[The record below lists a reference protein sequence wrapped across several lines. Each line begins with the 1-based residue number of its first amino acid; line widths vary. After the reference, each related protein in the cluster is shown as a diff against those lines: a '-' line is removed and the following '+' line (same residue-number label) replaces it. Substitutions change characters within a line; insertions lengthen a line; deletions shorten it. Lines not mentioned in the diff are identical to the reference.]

1 MIHEFIE
8 IVKEI
13 GVATGVNV
21 VMEKM
26 KAKVGEHAAEEV
38 KKKLTDEH
46 RAELL
51 AYLGELGAYNE
62 VASKNLLRRQAER
75 NAQVPRSYGGHEK
88 YKPGDEDR
96 YVTLLTKLYLA
107 LNDEHEKNARME
119 TFGWLGE
126 MSDEEFDAALEL
138 LNHDVILQYAQKGWW
153 IIQLAWGKFYCADPD
168 NLGVWQKRYIIQENF
183 RKADRKT
190 AGILWK
196 LDKWL
201 DKKGVR

>member
-26 KAKVGEHAAEEV
+26 KAKMGDQVAEEV

-51 AYLGELGAYNE
+51 AYLCGLEAYSKK
-62 VASKNLLRRQAER
+62 ASKSFLRRQAER
-75 NAQVPRSYGGHEK
+75 QVLAPRSYGDHDK

-96 YVTLLTKLYLA
+96 YITLLTKLYLA
-107 LNDEHEKNARME
+107 LDDEHEKNARIQ
-119 TFGWLGE
+119 TFKWLGE
-126 MSDEEFDAALEL
+126 MSDEEFDAVLEVL
-138 LNHDVILQYAQKGWW
+138 HHDVILQYFKKAWW
-153 IIQLAWGKFYCADPD
+153 IVQLAWEKFRANQTINKC
-168 NLGVWQKRYIIQENF
+168 
-183 RKADRKT
+183 
-190 AGILWK
+190 GIEAVSELTD
-196 LDKWL
+196 LNTWL
-201 DKKGVR
+201 NNQWWTKGTRR

>member
-26 KAKVGEHAAEEV
+26 KTKVGEHVAEEV
-38 KKKLTDEH
+38 RKKLTDEH

-51 AYLGELGAYNE
+51 AYLGELDAYNKK
-62 VASKNLLRRQAER
+62 ASKNLLRRQAER
-75 NAQVPRSYGGHEK
+75 NAQAPRSYGNHEK

-107 LNDEHEKNARME
+107 LDDEHEKNARMQ
-119 TFGWLGE
+119 TFEWLGE
-126 MSDEEFDAALEL
+126 MGDEEFDAVLEL
-138 LNHDVILQYAQKGWW
+138 LNHDVILQYTQKGWR
-153 IIQLAWGKFYCADPD
+153 IVKLAWEKLRANQTVNECNSAAVNELT
-168 NLGVWQKRYIIQENF
+168 NLNQ
-183 RKADRKT
+183 
-190 AGILWK
+190 
-196 LDKWL
+196 WL
-201 DKKGVR
+201 NGQWWTNGTRR

>member
-1 MIHEFIE
+1 MIPEFIE
-8 IVKEI
+8 IVKEV

-26 KAKVGEHAAEEV
+26 KQKTGEVVAEEV
-38 KKKLTDEH
+38 RKKLTDEH

-51 AYLGELGAYNE
+51 SYLRGLSVYSER
-62 VASKNLLRRQAER
+62 ASKNFLRRQAER
-75 NAQVPRSYGGHEK
+75 QMQMPRSYGNHEK

-96 YVTLLTKLYLA
+96 YVTLLAKLYLA
-107 LNDEHEKNARME
+107 LDDEHEKSARIQ
-119 TFGWLGE
+119 TFKWLGE
-126 MSDEEFDAALEL
+126 MGDEEFDNALEML
-138 LNHDVILQYAQKGWW
+138 HNDVILQYFKKALW
-153 IIQLAWGKFYCADPD
+153 IIQLGWSKFYCADPD
-168 NLGVWQKRYIIQENF
+168 NPGIWQRGKIQENF
-183 RKADRKT
+183 HKADRKT